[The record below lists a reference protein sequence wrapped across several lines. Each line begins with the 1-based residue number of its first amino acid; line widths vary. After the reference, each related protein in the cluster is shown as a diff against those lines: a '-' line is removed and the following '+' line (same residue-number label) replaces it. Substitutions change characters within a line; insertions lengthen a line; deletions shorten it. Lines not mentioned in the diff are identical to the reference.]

1 LNGLCLQAI
10 DLVHQHGGDVMR
22 FAGDS
27 IICSF
32 SATKA
37 EHALADKGLAKATS
51 RSVHCAAELSFK
63 LGTAPALLEQS
74 QIQYSSTRAFLNVTP
89 REGHLH
95 LLLGF
100 LRMVWSPALPGTA
113 GL

>member
-1 LNGLCLQAI
+1 MLLASMQVI

-37 EHALADKGLAKATS
+37 EHALPDKGLAKATC
-51 RSVHCAAELSFK
+51 RSVQCAADLSFQ
-63 LGTAPALLEQS
+63 LGTSHYPICAKF
-74 QIQYSSTRAFLNVTP
+74 T
-89 REGHLH
+89 
-95 LLLGF
+95 
-100 LRMVWSPALPGTA
+100 LRFRSKVGIK
-113 GL
+113 